1 MSAQPAEFG
10 LWFIYTGHLHPF
22 EWMAK
27 NNAGLGSG
35 TSVMGAEV
43 RLLHTGKPISVILL
57 TC

>member
-10 LWFIYTGHLHPF
+10 LWFICTGHHPF
-22 EWMAK
+22 EWTAK
-27 NNAGLGSG
+27 NNAGSGSG